1 MKSSISNIQLRKEP
15 IMTNEI
21 NTSAL
26 KMGARFRHNATRRK
40 YSYQGQEDGKVILD
54 SFDPQTYPDILVSW
68 DELRSE
74 FQALVPVALE
84 LDE

>member
-1 MKSSISNIQLRKEP
+1 
-15 IMTNEI
+15 MTNEI